1 MKLLNKLKNK
11 VKSMISKKNSPS
23 VGGIKIPIIP
33 FNLNMS
39 KHTTVPAPKVLVD
52 DEWFGPAV
60 ISDSNKD
67 YMERETKAKKIEEK
81 YNKNLKKELKD
92 IHQKMYE
99 ISTKNYTT
107 IQIDPP
113 GGSENH
119 HERMSSWDSGK
130 GILNRN

>member
-113 GGSENH
+113 GGSENY